1 LQIGCLHIAASK
13 TAEEAI
19 CRELMKKGIY
29 YMSKIMG
36 IDYGLKR
43 VGIAIT
49 DFLRI
54 TARPFDIIKNV
65 SLKKNV
71 LKILEIAKNNDVSV
85 IVLGLP
91 LNMNGTEGKMA
102 ETVRKFI
109 EEIKFLSDI
118 KVTTVDERLTTV
130 QSERMLIEEADISRK
145 RRKCLK
151 DKISAAL
158 ILQTYLDMQS
168 EK

>member
-1 LQIGCLHIAASK
+1 VN
-13 TAEEAI
+13 
-19 CRELMKKGIY
+19 R
-29 YMSKIMG
+29 IMG

-43 VGIAIT
+43 IGIAMT

-54 TARPFDIIKNV
+54 TANPFDTVKNV
-65 SLKKNV
+65 SLKKNA
-71 LKILEIAKNNDVSV
+71 LKILEIAKNNGVSV

-91 LNMNGTEGKMA
+91 LNMNGTEGGMA

-118 KVTTVDERLTTV
+118 EVTTVDERLTTV
-130 QSERMLIEEADISRK
+130 QAERMLIEEADISREK
-145 RRKCLK
+145 RKNLK
-151 DKISAAL
+151 DKVAAAL
-158 ILQTYLDMQS
+158 ILQTYLDMQA

>member
-1 LQIGCLHIAASK
+1 MN
-13 TAEEAI
+13 
-19 CRELMKKGIY
+19 R
-29 YMSKIMG
+29 IMG

-43 VGIAIT
+43 IGIAMT

-54 TARPFDIIKNV
+54 TANPFDTVKNV
-65 SLKKNV
+65 SLKKNA
-71 LKILEIAKNNDVSV
+71 LKILEIAKNNGVSV

-91 LNMNGTEGKMA
+91 LNMNGTEGGMA

-118 KVTTVDERLTTV
+118 EVTTVDERLTTV
-130 QSERMLIEEADISRK
+130 QAERMLIEEADISREK
-145 RRKCLK
+145 RKNLK
-151 DKISAAL
+151 DKVAAAL
-158 ILQTYLDMQS
+158 ILQTYLDMQA